1 MGGRITD
8 DDELVG
14 RVRALRAAGATYVQI
29 KAELGIGASTIS
41 RILGTYGQGR
51 RPRVS
56 QATKENAVSLRRNGL
71 SVPEIARELGIAK
84 STAWLITKDIS
95 WELTPDRAERNAMA
109 ARASWR
115 ERNSAATIAEQR
127 EKFGWTRR
135 VGDISDRELLLV
147 GAAIYWAE
155 GAKSKP
161 WRRNENLIFTNS
173 DPLMISLF
181 LRWLD
186 LLDVSHERRTFR
198 LQIHETADVDTALR
212 FWSDLTGVPAEAFM
226 RTTLKR
232 HKPKT
237 TRRNVGDDY
246 RGCLV
251 VRVRRS
257 AAEYRAAEGL
267 WVGAALSARR
277 RAADSAAVGAA
288 GNLARV
294 SSAAS

>member
-1 MGGRITD
+1 MGGRTT
-8 DDELVG
+8 DDELVS
-14 RVRALRAAGATYVQI
+14 RVRALRDAGATYVQI

-56 QATKENAVSLRRNGL
+56 QATKEKAASLRRDGL

-84 STAWLITKDIS
+84 STAWLITKGIS

-109 ARASWR
+109 ARASWQ
-115 ERNSAATIAEQR
+115 ERNRQADIAEQR
-127 EKFGWTRR
+127 DKFDWARR
-135 VGDISDRELLLV
+135 AGDISDRELLLI

-198 LQIHETADVDTALR
+198 VQIHETADVQAALR
-212 FWSDLTGVPAEAFM
+212 YWSDVVGVPVETFM
-226 RTTLKR
+226 PTTLKR
-232 HKPKT
+232 HKPRT
-237 TRRNVGDDY
+237 TRRNVGEDY

-257 AAEYRAAEGL
+257 VAEYRAAEGL
-267 WVGAALSARR
+267 WVGAALSVQRR
-277 RAADSAAVGAA
+277 TADSVTGGAA

-294 SSAAS
+294 SGAAN